1 MEDRETARMRKYEE
15 SKMTQIMIAT
25 VPHVTS
31 GLELRK
37 FQANG
42 FLLTR
47 VYSVSTPMEQKSKR
61 SLYSQNE
68 SYRHYQ
74 QNNVQAISPL

>member
-1 MEDRETARMRKYEE
+1 MEDRETARMRKYGE
-15 SKMTQIMIAT
+15 SKTTRIMMAT

-37 FQANG
+37 FQADG

-47 VYSVSTPMEQKSKR
+47 VYSWTEDSMEHGNCM
-61 SLYSQNE
+61 LDT
-68 SYRHYQ
+68 
-74 QNNVQAISPL
+74 

>member
-1 MEDRETARMRKYEE
+1 M
-15 SKMTQIMIAT
+15 AT

-37 FQANG
+37 FQADG

-47 VYSVSTPMEQKSKR
+47 MYIDDNI
-61 SLYSQNE
+61 SL
-68 SYRHYQ
+68 
-74 QNNVQAISPL
+74 ISS